1 MSVLTRALVASS
13 AITVLGMPGC
23 DSAAGRDTVTVRDSA
38 GVTIVE
44 NSGGMWHDGEAWTVN
59 PEPAVDIGVLE
70 GAAEYQL
77 FRVSDARRLSN
88 GNIVVANGGTELR
101 FYDATG
107 KYLHTAGRE
116 GGGPGEFQSLG
127 WCRPYLGDSL
137 LTYDFNQVRMSLWD
151 QDGNF
156 GRSYKINP
164 QGDVGFI
171 MGVGVFADGTLL
183 AKAPLIFRGG
193 VTEGAVRND
202 EEYHTYSMKGELI
215 DTVGMFSGPNQF
227 IKTGRDGNMFMV
239 EVITPPFGRNSF
251 MEPYGDKLYFGSG
264 DSYEIERRNKD
275 GTLEQLIRRDTP
287 NRPVTAADLERF
299 IESEIADIE
308 DANDR
313 RDRRQLYEEMSVP
326 ETMPAY
332 EDLKVDDAGNVWVA
346 DYEPNPDADLP
357 WTVFDPDGHMLG
369 QVVLPNRLDV
379 KQIGYDFVL
388 AVWRDEYEVE
398 HVRLYELSKAT

>member
-1 MSVLTRALVASS
+1 MVTRQTVVVSSVMVVVGVMACSEGAERNTA
-13 AITVLGMPGC
+13 
-23 DSAAGRDTVTVRDSA
+23 TVRDSA

-44 NSGGMWHDGEAWTVN
+44 NSGGTWQGGEVWAVN

-77 FRVSDARRLSN
+77 FRVRDARRLDN

-101 FYDATG
+101 FYDPTG
-107 KYLHTAGRE
+107 TYLYTAGRE
-116 GGGPGEFQSLG
+116 GGGPGEFQNLA
-127 WCRPYLGDSL
+127 WIKPYLGDSL

-156 GRSYKINP
+156 GRSYKISP

-171 MGVGVFADGTLL
+171 LGVGVFADGTLL
-183 AKAPLIFRGG
+183 AKAPLMFRGG
-193 VTEGAVRND
+193 ITEGAVRDD
-202 EEYHTYSMKGELI
+202 EEYHTYSMEGELI
-215 DTVGMFSGPNQF
+215 DTVGMFAGPHQF
-227 IKTGRDGNMFMV
+227 IKAGRDGNMVMV
-239 EVITPPFGRNSF
+239 EAITPPFGRSSF
-251 MEPYGDKLYFGSG
+251 MEPFGDKLYFGSG
-264 DSYEIERRNKD
+264 DSYEIERRSKD

-287 NRPVTAADLERF
+287 TRPVTADDVERF

-313 RDRRQLYEEMSVP
+313 RDRRQLYEEMAVP

-332 EDLKVDDAGNVWVA
+332 EDLKVDDVGNLWVA
-346 DYEPNPDADLP
+346 DYEPDPDADLL
-357 WTVFDPDGHMLG
+357 WTVFDPDGRMLG
-369 QVVLPNRLDV
+369 QVVLPSRLDV
-379 KQIGYDFVL
+379 KQIGDDFVL
-388 AVWRDEYEVE
+388 AVWRDEFEVE